1 MSESRDRE
9 FYVAM
14 VKRQINRKRDN
25 FYILDEKAYINEM
38 VNFFMEFE
46 EKEKDA
52 YPGGIGV
59 TKEMLRIRDEKL
71 LRMEEI
77 MKKHLIKKE

>member
-1 MSESRDRE
+1 MSELRDRE

-14 VKRQINRKRDN
+14 VKRQISRKRDN
-25 FYILDEKAYINEM
+25 FFILDEEAYINEM

-46 EKEKDA
+46 KKEKEV

-71 LRMEEI
+71 FRMEEI